1 MPSAN
6 AALHGGYERE
16 CEQGMHVTSWH
27 KYKSSLNPFLS
38 FVMTTDSARCSSL
51 LCGFPME
58 AGVFSSHARTH
69 ACTQTHI
76 IKQHLRPRVKQYD
89 STFRVIFLPHY
100 VMWLFFIPPGALPQT
115 H

>member
-38 FVMTTDSARCSSL
+38 FVMTADSARCSSADFL
-51 LCGFPME
+51 WRLGF
-58 AGVFSSHARTH
+58 SHHVHTRMHINTH
-69 ACTQTHI
+69 
-76 IKQHLRPRVKQYD
+76 Y
-89 STFRVIFLPHY
+89 
-100 VMWLFFIPPGALPQT
+100 
-115 H
+115 

>member
-58 AGVFSSHARTH
+58 AGVFSSHARAHTH
-69 ACTQTHI
+69 AHKHTLLNNIYEH
-76 IKQHLRPRVKQYD
+76 
-89 STFRVIFLPHY
+89 
-100 VMWLFFIPPGALPQT
+100 G
-115 H
+115 